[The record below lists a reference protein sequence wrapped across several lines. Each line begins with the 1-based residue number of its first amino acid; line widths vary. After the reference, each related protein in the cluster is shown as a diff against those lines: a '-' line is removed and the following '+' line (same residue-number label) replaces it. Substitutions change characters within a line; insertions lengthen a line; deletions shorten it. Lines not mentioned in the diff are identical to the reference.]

1 MRRRFRVYSHAA
13 RQKGFLA
20 SIPVIWR
27 MLKQWRRGN
36 NKTNAISMWTVILGL
51 IYIIS
56 PIDLIPEIA
65 IPFVGA
71 LDDLAILAF
80 IMPRLM
86 DEVERFQRWESDKK
100 KGITTIEVDAE

>member
-36 NKTNAISMWTVILGL
+36 YKTSQVSMWTVFLGL
-51 IYIIS
+51 AYIIS
-56 PIDLIPEIA
+56 PIDILPEIA
-65 IPFVGA
+65 IPFVGIV
-71 LDDLAILAF
+71 DDLAVLAF
-80 IMPRLM
+80 LMPRLM
-86 DEVERFQRWESDKK
+86 NEVERFLQWESDKK
-100 KGITTIEVDAE
+100 NDITTIEVDAE